1 MLTTELEDQAT
12 QFLHAAGLR
21 STAPRRAVLA
31 VLSVGGH
38 YEASEVFR
46 HVRKDLPGTS
56 LQAIYGVLGAFTEA
70 GLVRKL
76 EPEGGSALYE
86 ISRGD
91 NHHHLHCTECG
102 RIEDIPCVVGHAPC
116 LTPVDDFGFQV
127 HRAEVTFKGVCPSC
141 QVAQ

>member
-1 MLTTELEDQAT
+1 MTVTEQQDHAT

-21 STAPRRAVLA
+21 STAPRRTVLA
-31 VLSVGGH
+31 VLSRGGH
-38 YEASEVFR
+38 YEASEVFEE
-46 HVRKDLPGTS
+46 VRKKLPGTS

-102 RIEDIPCVVGHAPC
+102 RI
-116 LTPVDDFGFQV
+116 
-127 HRAEVTFKGVCPSC
+127 
-141 QVAQ
+141 